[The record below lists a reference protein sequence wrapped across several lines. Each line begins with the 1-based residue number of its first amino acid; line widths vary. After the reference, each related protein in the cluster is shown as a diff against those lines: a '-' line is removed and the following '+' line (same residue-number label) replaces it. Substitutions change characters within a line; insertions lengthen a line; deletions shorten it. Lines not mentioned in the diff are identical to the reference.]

1 MKELIARI
9 RIELQGIEPTIWREV
24 DVPLSS
30 TLTALHDVIQVSMGW
45 RGDHLFEFSVGDKI
59 YGEPFPDD
67 NFEERKVYKAKSI
80 RLQTLLDRGFDK
92 FLYVYDFG
100 DNWCHD
106 VIVKQARDGEIDI
119 DYPVFV
125 GGARRCPPEDVGGSI
140 GYEEF
145 LEAVTDPEHEDH
157 DRMLTWYGRPYDPN
171 DISERHVRM
180 IIENFASRRRGPLQ
194 SHQKGN
200 RSRSD

>member
-80 RLQTLLDRGFDK
+80 RLQTLL
-92 FLYVYDFG
+92 
-100 DNWCHD
+100 
-106 VIVKQARDGEIDI
+106 VKQARDGEIDI

-171 DISERHVRM
+171 DINERHVRM